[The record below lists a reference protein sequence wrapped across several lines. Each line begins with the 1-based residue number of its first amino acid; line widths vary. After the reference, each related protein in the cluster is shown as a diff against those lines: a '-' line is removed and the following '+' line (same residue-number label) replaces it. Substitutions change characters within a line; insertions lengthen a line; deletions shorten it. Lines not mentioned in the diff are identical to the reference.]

1 MASMSEAG
9 VGQPAPAKSSNVQK
23 PRYREPPMR
32 KLTCYVERNYGT
44 IKIGFG
50 VEAEY
55 TPENESDQQR
65 YWNLLYKQVNEMHD
79 DWALVQLPKVKAVAE
94 EAIPEQVYDAVS
106 LVRDDK
112 DGKPRYRIQTEPGT
126 SYGKYGITVPKEVE
140 ETAIELTSSEYLRNG
155 ETFVMKKGVK
165 IAVKKLE
172 HGSVITR
179 IWKE

>member
-9 VGQPAPAKSSNVQK
+9 VGQPTPVKSNNVQK

-94 EAIPEQVYDAVS
+94 EAIPEEIYSAVM
-106 LVRDDK
+106 LIRDER

-126 SYGKYGITVPKEVE
+126 AYGKFGITVSE
-140 ETAIELTSSEYLRNG
+140 EIVKGIVMLSAGELSSNDEAFRISD
-155 ETFVMKKGVK
+155 GVK

-172 HGSVITR
+172 RGAVVTR